1 MAEEAV
7 ALKKIDPDARWGD
20 TKRYRF
26 RDLTKVDF
34 GGGYEQGLAL
44 VAEDNRRRRS

>member
-1 MAEEAV
+1 MAEKIV
-7 ALKKIDPDARWGD
+7 TLKKIDPDARWGD

-34 GGGYEQGLAL
+34 GGGYEEALML
-44 VAEDNRRRRS
+44 VAAGNKRKRR